1 MGVLAYFAFSAPA
14 IASPHLLNV
23 STGPRLISWSYK
35 VSHFNSLYYISS
47 GEPFVALGPDR
58 IRSH

>member
-1 MGVLAYFAFSAPA
+1 MGLVAYFAFSAPA

-23 STGPRLISWSYK
+23 SQAGSPQLICYK
-35 VSHFNSLYYISS
+35 VSHFNSLHYTSLDS
-47 GEPFVALGPDR
+47 PFVALGPDR